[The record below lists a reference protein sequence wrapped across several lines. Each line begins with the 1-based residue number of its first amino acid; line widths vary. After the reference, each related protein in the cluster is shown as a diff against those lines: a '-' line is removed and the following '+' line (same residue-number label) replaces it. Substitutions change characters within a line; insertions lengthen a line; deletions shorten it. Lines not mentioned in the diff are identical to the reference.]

1 MGNSSC
7 LGSWTT
13 GFEYWVAANGGKLIS
28 KDGKQFVGHI
38 DSPEVIEAM
47 TFYRDLYHKYNV
59 APPPA
64 DMSLF
69 GGGNSQF
76 DNGQAAMRLF
86 GRWPQAGYKTNP
98 NIDLGVVG
106 PPAGRRANV
115 LFWGGFGIASTA
127 KDPEAVWRFLRNYV
141 GRRPRRCGRTGGC
154 RRSRPWP
161 RSPGCPRIQSKAS
174 RSTS

>member
-1 MGNSSC
+1 M
-7 LGSWTT
+7 
-13 GFEYWVAANGGKLIS
+13 
-28 KDGKQFVGHI
+28 
-38 DSPEVIEAM
+38 DSPEVVEAV

-59 APPPA
+59 SPPPA

-106 PPAGRRANV
+106 PPAGKERANV
-115 LFWGGFGIASTA
+115 LFWGGFGISSTA
-127 KDPEAVWRFLRNYV
+127 KNPEAVWRFLRNYV
-141 GRRPRRCGRTGGC
+141 GPEGSQVWKDWALPPVAAVAEESRAVQRPDRGRLD
-154 RRSRPWP
+154 
-161 RSPGCPRIQSKAS
+161 Q
-174 RSTS
+174 